1 MKASARVVLQFA
13 LVLICCAVALA
24 QPDNRQNIAPEKK
37 LEKTSDSKPVEA
49 APALFSYQPIG
60 SWAGKRF
67 IFLPKPKGSESGTY
81 EDFSRLVTHKKYA
94 GRVARVVSA
103 NHSGASAFIEF
114 EMEDDG
120 ERLRVFTVANKES
133 VRGMALLDDIE
144 NARKQWVGKTLWSKM
159 LMISSYDE
167 ESGALSMTPV
177 KKFGTL
183 KVVDVVPGWDEEK
196 PVRFKL
202 ETRDGK
208 QGFVDLN
215 LSGTNVQKDVRL
227 MSRFEDS
234 LMEEDPRL
242 KYKWK
247 ADVWS
252 AIEKGQVYPG
262 MTEEQVKMSWGA
274 PEKVAPTA
282 AGEVWIYPAG
292 SLVFRKGVLTG
303 SQ

>member
-1 MKASARVVLQFA
+1 MKKITRIALQFT
-13 LVLICCAVALA
+13 LVTTFAVVALA
-24 QPDNRQNIAPEKK
+24 QPETRQNITTEKK
-37 LEKTSDSKPVEA
+37 SESKPVEA
-49 APALFSYQPIG
+49 APTPFPYHPIG
-60 SWAGKRF
+60 SWVGKRF

-81 EDFSRLVTHKKYA
+81 EDFSRLVTHQKYA

-103 NHSGASAFIEF
+103 NDSGASAYIEF

-133 VRGMALLDDIE
+133 VRGMAFLDDIE
-144 NARKQWVGKTLWSKM
+144 NARKQWAGKTVWGKM
-159 LMISSYDE
+159 LMISCYDE
-167 ESGALSMTPV
+167 QSGAITMTAV
-177 KKFGTL
+177 KKFGPL

-196 PVRFKL
+196 PARFKL
-202 ETRDGK
+202 ETPDGK

-215 LSGTNVQKDVRL
+215 LSGTNVQKEVRNL
-227 MSRFEDS
+227 SRFEDH
-234 LMEEDPRL
+234 LLPENPKL

-262 MTEEQVKMSWGA
+262 MTEEQVKMSWGE
-274 PEKVAPTA
+274 PDKITRTA
-282 AGEVWIYPAG
+282 AGEVWTYTSGA
-292 SLVFRKGVLTG
+292 LVFKKGILSG

>member
-1 MKASARVVLQFA
+1 MKKITRIALQFT
-13 LVLICCAVALA
+13 LVAICCAVALA
-24 QPDNRQNIAPEKK
+24 QPETRQNITTEKK
-37 LEKTSDSKPVEA
+37 SEPNPVEA
-49 APALFSYQPIG
+49 APTPFPYHPIG
-60 SWAGKRF
+60 SWVGKRF

-81 EDFSRLVTHKKYA
+81 EDFSRLVTHQKYA

-103 NHSGASAFIEF
+103 NDSGASAFIEF
-114 EMEDDG
+114 QMEDDG

-144 NARKQWVGKTLWSKM
+144 NARKQWAGKTVWGKM

-167 ESGALSMTPV
+167 QSGAITMTPV
-177 KKFGTL
+177 KKFGPL

-196 PVRFKL
+196 PARFKL
-202 ETRDGK
+202 ETPDGK

-215 LSGTNVQKDVRL
+215 LSGTNVQKEVRNL
-227 MSRFEDS
+227 SRFEDH
-234 LMEEDPRL
+234 LLPENPKL

-262 MTEEQVKMSWGA
+262 MTEEQVKMSWGE
-274 PEKVAPTA
+274 PDKITRTA
-282 AGEVWIYPAG
+282 AGEIWTYTSGA
-292 SLVFRKGVLTG
+292 LVFKKGILSG

>member
-1 MKASARVVLQFA
+1 MKKITRIALQFT
-13 LVLICCAVALA
+13 LVAICCAVALA
-24 QPDNRQNIAPEKK
+24 QPETRQNITTEKK
-37 LEKTSDSKPVEA
+37 SEPNPVEA
-49 APALFSYQPIG
+49 APTPFPYHPIG
-60 SWAGKRF
+60 SWVGKRF

-81 EDFSRLVTHKKYA
+81 EDFSRLVTHQKYA

-103 NHSGASAFIEF
+103 NDSGASAFIEF
-114 EMEDDG
+114 QMEDDG

-144 NARKQWVGKTLWSKM
+144 NARKQWAGKTVWGKM

-167 ESGALSMTPV
+167 QSGAIAMTTV
-177 KKFGTL
+177 KKFGPL

-196 PVRFKL
+196 PARFKL
-202 ETRDGK
+202 ETPEGK

-215 LSGTNVQKDVRL
+215 LSGTNVQKEVRYL
-227 MSRFEDS
+227 SRFEDH
-234 LMEEDPRL
+234 LMAENPRL

-252 AIEKGQVYPG
+252 TIEKGQIYPG
-262 MTEEQVKMSWGA
+262 MTEEQVKMSWGE
-274 PEKVAPTA
+274 PEKITRTA
-282 AGEVWIYPAG
+282 AGDVWTYTSGA
-292 SLVFRKGVLTG
+292 LVFKKGILSG

>member
-1 MKASARVVLQFA
+1 MKKTAHTILQFT
-13 LVLICCAVALA
+13 LVAICCGVALA
-24 QPDNRQNIAPEKK
+24 QPEKRQNITAEKK
-37 LEKTSDSKPVEA
+37 SESKPGEA
-49 APALFSYQPIG
+49 ETTLFPYHPIG

-67 IFLPKPKGSESGTY
+67 VFLPKPKGSESGTY
-81 EDFSRLVTHKKYA
+81 EDFNRAVTHRKYA

-103 NHSGASAFIEF
+103 NDSGASAYIEF

-144 NARKQWVGKTLWSKM
+144 NARKQWAGKTLWSKM

-167 ESGALSMTPV
+167 QSDAITMTQV
-177 KKFGTL
+177 KKFGPL

-196 PVRFKL
+196 PVRFRL
-202 ETRDGK
+202 ETPDGK

-215 LSGTNVQKDVRL
+215 LSGTNVQKEVRYQ
-227 MSRFEDS
+227 SRFEDH
-234 LMEEDPRL
+234 LLAEDPKL
-242 KYKWK
+242 KYKWR

-252 AIEKGQVYPG
+252 SIEKGQVYVG
-262 MTEEQVKMSWGA
+262 MTEEQVKMSWGE
-274 PEKVAPTA
+274 PEKVARTA
-282 AGEVWIYPAG
+282 AGDVWTYQSGA
-292 SLVFRKGVLTG
+292 LVFKKGVMTG

>member
-1 MKASARVVLQFA
+1 MKKITRIALQFT
-13 LVLICCAVALA
+13 LVTTFAVVALA
-24 QPDNRQNIAPEKK
+24 QPETRQNITTEKK
-37 LEKTSDSKPVEA
+37 SESKPVET
-49 APALFSYQPIG
+49 APTPFTYHPIG
-60 SWAGKRF
+60 SWVGKRF

-81 EDFSRLVTHKKYA
+81 EDFSRLVTHQKYA

-103 NHSGASAFIEF
+103 NDSGASAFIEF
-114 EMEDDG
+114 QMEDDG

-144 NARKQWVGKTLWSKM
+144 NARKQWAGKTVWGKM
-159 LMISSYDE
+159 LMISNYDE
-167 ESGALSMTPV
+167 QSGAIAMTAV
-177 KKFGTL
+177 KKFGPL

-196 PVRFKL
+196 PARFKL
-202 ETRDGK
+202 ETPDGK

-215 LSGTNVQKDVRL
+215 LSGTNVQKEVRNL
-227 MSRFEDS
+227 SRFEDH
-234 LMEEDPRL
+234 LLPENPKL

-262 MTEEQVKMSWGA
+262 MTEEQVKMSWGE
-274 PEKVAPTA
+274 PDKITRTA
-282 AGEVWIYPAG
+282 AGEVWTYTSGA
-292 SLVFRKGVLTG
+292 LVFKKGILSG

>member
-1 MKASARVVLQFA
+1 MKKVTLLCLQFTLLTTFA
-13 LVLICCAVALA
+13 VVALA
-24 QPDNRQNIAPEKK
+24 QPETRQNITPEKK
-37 LEKTSDSKPVEA
+37 SESNPAEA
-49 APALFSYQPIG
+49 APTPFPYHPIG
-60 SWAGKRF
+60 SWVGKRF
-67 IFLPKPKGSESGTY
+67 VFLPKPKGSESGTY
-81 EDFSRLVTHKKYA
+81 EDFSRTVTHQKYA

-103 NHSGASAFIEF
+103 DASGASAFIEF

-133 VRGMALLDDIE
+133 VRGMALMDDIE
-144 NARKQWVGKTLWSKM
+144 NARKQWAGKTVWSKM

-167 ESGALSMTPV
+167 QSGAITMTPV
-177 KKFGTL
+177 KKFGPL

-202 ETRDGK
+202 EAPEGK

-215 LSGTNVQKDVRL
+215 LSGTNVQKEVRQL
-227 MSRFEDS
+227 SRFEDR
-234 LMEEDPRL
+234 LLAENPRL
-242 KYKWK
+242 TRKWK

-262 MTEEQVKMSWGA
+262 MTEEQVKMSWGE
-274 PEKVAPTA
+274 PEKVTRTA
-282 AGEVWIYPAG
+282 AGEVWTYSGG
-292 SLVFRKGVLTG
+292 SLVFKKGVLSG

>member
-1 MKASARVVLQFA
+1 MKKITRIALQFT
-13 LVLICCAVALA
+13 LVTTFAVVALA
-24 QPDNRQNIAPEKK
+24 QPETRQNITTEKK
-37 LEKTSDSKPVEA
+37 SESKPVEA
-49 APALFSYQPIG
+49 APTPFTYHPIG
-60 SWAGKRF
+60 SWVGKRF

-81 EDFSRLVTHKKYA
+81 EDFSRLVTHQKYA

-103 NHSGASAFIEF
+103 NDSGASAFIEF
-114 EMEDDG
+114 QMEDDG

-144 NARKQWVGKTLWSKM
+144 NARKQWAGKTVWGKM
-159 LMISSYDE
+159 LMISCYDE
-167 ESGALSMTPV
+167 QSGAITMTAV
-177 KKFGTL
+177 KKFGPL

-196 PVRFKL
+196 PARFKL
-202 ETRDGK
+202 ETPDGK

-215 LSGTNVQKDVRL
+215 LSGTNVQKEVRNL
-227 MSRFEDS
+227 SRFEDH
-234 LMEEDPRL
+234 LLPENPKL

-262 MTEEQVKMSWGA
+262 MTEEQVKMSWGE
-274 PEKVAPTA
+274 PDKITRTA
-282 AGEVWIYPAG
+282 AGEVWTYTSGA
-292 SLVFRKGVLTG
+292 LVFKKGILSG

>member
-1 MKASARVVLQFA
+1 MKKFTRPCLQFA
-13 LVLICCAVALA
+13 LVAIFSVVALA
-24 QPDNRQNIAPEKK
+24 QPETRQNITTEKK
-37 LEKTSDSKPVEA
+37 SESNPVEA
-49 APALFSYQPIG
+49 APTPFPYHPIG

-81 EDFSRLVTHKKYA
+81 EDFSRLVTHQKYA

-103 NHSGASAFIEF
+103 NDSGASAFIEF
-114 EMEDDG
+114 QMEDDG

-144 NARKQWVGKTLWSKM
+144 NARKQWAGKTVWGKM

-167 ESGALSMTPV
+167 QSGAIAMTTV
-177 KKFGTL
+177 KKFGPL

-196 PVRFKL
+196 PARFKL
-202 ETRDGK
+202 ETPDGK

-215 LSGTNVQKDVRL
+215 LSGTNVQKEVRYL
-227 MSRFEDS
+227 SRFEDH
-234 LMEEDPRL
+234 LMAENPRL

-252 AIEKGQVYPG
+252 TIEKGQIYPG
-262 MTEEQVKMSWGA
+262 MTEEQVKMSWGE
-274 PEKVAPTA
+274 PEKITRTA
-282 AGEVWIYPAG
+282 AGEVWTYTSGA
-292 SLVFRKGVLTG
+292 LVFKKGILSG